1 MNNEF
6 IKRALSSSV
15 LIILILIVIS
25 MGTVIFNLF
34 LLICF
39 FISVKEWFVLC
50 KNKINFILGILFLI
64 FSFYSVYS
72 LKFNYI
78 DYNFFILILI
88 ICISTDLGGY
98 LFGKI
103 FKGPKLTKISPNKT
117 YVGVFGSFFISILF
131 LLIFFKLDLLNKNI
145 IFSYEII
152 IFTLLVSGISQI
164 GDLIISYFKRIS
176 NIKDTGSIIPGH
188 GGLLDRIDGMIFAF
202 PFSYLLILN
211 NILI

>member
-6 IKRALSSSV
+6 IKRVLSSSV
-15 LIILILIVIS
+15 LIALILIVIS
-25 MGTVIFNLF
+25 AGTVIFNLF

-50 KNKINFILGILFLI
+50 KNKTNFIFGIFFLI

-78 DYNFFILILI
+78 SYNYFILILI

-117 YVGVFGSFFISILF
+117 YMGVLGSFFISILF
-131 LLIFFKLDLLNKNI
+131 LYIFLKLDLLNKNV

-211 NILI
+211 NIFI

>member
-6 IKRALSSSV
+6 IKRILSSSV
-15 LIILILIVIS
+15 LIVLILIVIS

-50 KNKINFILGILFLI
+50 KNKINFVLGFLFLI

-78 DYNFFILILI
+78 DYNYFILILI

-117 YVGVFGSFFISILF
+117 YIGVFGSFFISILF
-131 LLIFFKLDLLNKNI
+131 LFNKSSLKKINKN
-145 IFSYEII
+145 SM
-152 IFTLLVSGISQI
+152 
-164 GDLIISYFKRIS
+164 D
-176 NIKDTGSIIPGH
+176 IKKLPKTP
-188 GGLLDRIDGMIFAF
+188 M
-202 PFSYLLILN
+202 
-211 NILI
+211 